1 MSLET
6 DGGSSTD
13 CASETQK
20 SSRKSYS
27 REVLLSIS
35 QLEICKK
42 LPSEFNEPTL
52 SELEDTSHGIQ
63 DRQRVPGSLPLQ
75 GFRRTDYSS
84 SPPTRGDSS
93 SYSRGNYGRWESR
106 SSGWGDRDNDAQSD
120 RDSDSGRR
128 YGNQAQRTSQSSEH
142 DGLLGSGS
150 FPRPS
155 AYGSGTSAPKV
166 QASNNYQSNKT
177 NEPYH
182 PPRPYKAGPHPRKDT
197 DAINDETFGSV
208 ECTSEDRVEE
218 ERRRRASFELM
229 RKEQHKIL
237 QEKQKSKL
245 EKHKTEDIIVQLEDN
260 KEDRTVLE
268 KNSEVDGMTT
278 QPSANSDLG
287 RTSFPS
293 QNPPARPRVPPG
305 FKTTVLDK
313 NSGSNLSHS
322 RMTEVGKSDTEESL
336 LDVKA
341 YAAPNGTVHSV
352 ERQSLQE
359 ISSSYKLERRSSH
372 TSILKKNDQ
381 ISNQSV
387 RSDTSDRILGMED
400 HFNQRSTLLEA
411 HEALHEPG
419 IIEHSTQQSDR
430 KFAKSSQDPSASIL
444 DKIFGNVIPIN
455 VGDSEAPVMNHDSK
469 PNDMLGSKAIQS
481 SKFAQW
487 FMEEDRK
494 TTEDSSSSRPNDLL
508 ALIVGG
514 DKSRSQAFD
523 GNVSKSFPSEF
534 FDHSPEPT
542 SKVTLHMPSTPLG
555 LPEPMHD
562 SSKRE
567 ATLPILTC
575 EDLEHKMLSE
585 YSEKKPNLQP
595 TSQVY
600 GTNRLDTVEQPVNV
614 DSNASQHLLSL
625 LQKGPGLTNME
636 GKGSTGTD
644 ARDGHDEFTVR
655 DRSKE
660 ETTRDSHAPGKA
672 VTLETLFGSAFM
684 KELQSVQ
691 APVSIQKN
699 SVGPGLIDDSETRKS
714 SLPGFDDGLFS
725 SIIDGI
731 GPKEG
736 GKDNRLLPLNYSD
749 QTKLDK
755 PQNWLGFGNSQYE
768 VNSRLQSEMVSKSE
782 APEFHLPAEN
792 LFSARDH
799 LNPQVS
805 MVMPAGILSKGELTT
820 GSVSGGDERSLM
832 SLEGLPLSR
841 VPYEQS
847 EMPLHHRLAQPSSLQ
862 FHPLQ
867 MSQGRPLFHPMDSG
881 PAHLNPQIFNGRESM
896 ALHEAPGR
904 QFAGNMNRPP
914 FHRPN
919 GGMTG
924 FDLPA
929 HHPMLQQMQMAE
941 NNPHLLHDRLRG
953 AQVPSH
959 LSNQAANNMQEVNR
973 VQAFPFVPHQV
984 NISGHTVQM
993 PDPDINSRNNHP
1005 EAMQRLAE
1013 RQLGAP
1019 KQIHPF
1025 AGGNVQGMY
1034 NHELDMGLRYR

>member
-322 RMTEVGKSDTEESL
+322 RMTE
-336 LDVKA
+336 
-341 YAAPNGTVHSV
+341 
-352 ERQSLQE
+352 
-359 ISSSYKLERRSSH
+359 
-372 TSILKKNDQ
+372 
-381 ISNQSV
+381 
-387 RSDTSDRILGMED
+387 
-400 HFNQRSTLLEA
+400 
-411 HEALHEPG
+411 
-419 IIEHSTQQSDR
+419 
-430 KFAKSSQDPSASIL
+430 
-444 DKIFGNVIPIN
+444 
-455 VGDSEAPVMNHDSK
+455 NHDSK

>member
-20 SSRKSYS
+20 HSRKSYS

-42 LPSEFNEPTL
+42 LPSGFNEPTL
-52 SELEDTSHGIQ
+52 SKLEDSSHGIQ

-106 SSGWGDRDNDAQSD
+106 SSGWSDRDNDAQSD

-128 YGNQAQRTSQSSEH
+128 YGNQAPRISQSSEH

-155 AYGSGTSAPKV
+155 AYGSGISAPKV

-177 NEPYH
+177 MEPYH

-278 QPSANSDLG
+278 RPSANSG
-287 RTSFPS
+287 PGKTSFPS
-293 QNPPARPRVPPG
+293 PNPPARPRIPPG

-322 RMTEVGKSDTEESL
+322 RVTEVRESAKEESL
-336 LDVKA
+336 LEVKA
-341 YAAPNGTVHSV
+341 YAAPNGPLHSV

-359 ISSSYKLERRSSH
+359 ISSSYKLEGRSSH
-372 TSILKKNDQ
+372 TTILKKNDQ
-381 ISNQSV
+381 IANQSV
-387 RSDTSDRILGMED
+387 RSDTSARTHGMED
-400 HFNQRSTLLEA
+400 HFNQRATLLEG

-444 DKIFGNVIPIN
+444 DKIFGSVIPIN

-469 PNDMLGSKAIQS
+469 PNDMLGSKSIQP

-487 FMEEDRK
+487 FKEEDRK
-494 TTEDSSSSRPNDLL
+494 TTDDSSSNRPNDLL

-523 GNVSKSFPSEF
+523 GNISKSFPSEF
-534 FDHSPEPT
+534 FDRSPEPT
-542 SKVTLHMPSTPLG
+542 SKVTLHMPSAPLG
-555 LPEPMHD
+555 VPELMHD

-567 ATLPILTC
+567 AIPPILTC

-600 GTNRLDTVEQPVNV
+600 GTNRLDTVEQPANV

-625 LQKGPGLTNME
+625 LQKGTGLTNMKE
-636 GKGSTGTD
+636 KGSIGTD
-644 ARDGHDEFTVR
+644 AQDGHDEFTVH

-660 ETTRDSHAPGKA
+660 ETARDSHAPGKE

-699 SVGPGLIDDSETRKS
+699 SVGPGLIDDSETHKS
-714 SLPGFDDGLFS
+714 SLRGFDDGLFS
-725 SIIDGI
+725 SVIDGI
-731 GPKEG
+731 GPKGG

-749 QTKLDK
+749 H
-755 PQNWLGFGNSQYE
+755 
-768 VNSRLQSEMVSKSE
+768 SKSD
-782 APEFHLPAEN
+782 AAEFRLPAEN

-799 LNPQVS
+799 SNPQVS
-805 MVMPAGILSKGELTT
+805 MVMPAGILGKGELTT

-841 VPYEQS
+841 VPYDQS

-867 MSQGRPLFHPMDSG
+867 MSQGRPLFNPMDSG

-904 QFAGNMNRPP
+904 QFAGNINRPP
-914 FHRPN
+914 FHHPN
-919 GGMTG
+919 GGLTG

-929 HHPMLQQMQMAE
+929 HHPMLQQMQMAG
-941 NNPHLLHDRLRG
+941 NNPNLLQDRLRG

-984 NISGHTVQM
+984 NISGRTVQM

-1034 NHELDMGLRYR
+1034 SHELDMGLRYR